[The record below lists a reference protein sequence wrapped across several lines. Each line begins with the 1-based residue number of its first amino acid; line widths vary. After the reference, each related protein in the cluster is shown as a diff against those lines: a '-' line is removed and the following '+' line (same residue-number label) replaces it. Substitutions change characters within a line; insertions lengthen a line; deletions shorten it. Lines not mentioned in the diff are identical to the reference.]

1 LLDKVRFV
9 MKTDIPEDIE
19 YIETLVN
26 ENEVYDIAVTDSVDK
41 GFSQLW
47 TSVEKGK
54 YYVKIDDDVVCAVEA
69 SALTVADQR
78 RHSSR
83 MERSRR

>member
-1 LLDKVRFV
+1 MWQRNLRSNGGLLDKVRFV

-19 YIETLVN
+19 YIETLVSQ
-26 ENEVYDIAVTDSVDK
+26 NEVYDIAVTDSVDK

-54 YYVKIDDDVVCAVEA
+54 YYVKIDDDVVRAA
-69 SALTVADQR
+69 SWTIRLD
-78 RHSSR
+78 SR
-83 MERSRR
+83 